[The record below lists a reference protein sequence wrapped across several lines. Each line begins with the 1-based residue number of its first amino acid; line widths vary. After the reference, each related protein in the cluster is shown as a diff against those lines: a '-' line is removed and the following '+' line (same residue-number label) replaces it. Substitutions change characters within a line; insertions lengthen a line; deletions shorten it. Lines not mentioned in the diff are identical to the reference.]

1 VQNAAQDAARYLST
15 TSVQEMKS
23 AVLSEAAGA
32 RAMAIAKAG
41 LVDLGPEARVDD
53 PVVHCGSAECG
64 RTGTAPTTVRVMVNV
79 KFFDPFFGVVDTGRY
94 GLDLSA
100 DVTLPHVG
108 N

>member
-1 VQNAAQDAARYLST
+1 
-15 TSVQEMKS
+15 
-23 AVLSEAAGA
+23 
-32 RAMAIAKAG
+32 
-41 LVDLGPEARVDD
+41 
-53 PVVHCGSAECG
+53 
-64 RTGTAPTTVRVMVNV
+64 MVNV